1 MTVGRV
7 GRPESLAGVADYP
20 KANHASRR
28 LRACRRG
35 AGMTI
40 RTDLAYAQD
49 MDDRDELRE
58 FRQRFLID
66 EPRLIY
72 VDGNSLGR
80 LPRESLTLG
89 KDLISRQWGS
99 RLIRAWNESWFRLPE
114 QVGAKIARLIGAGV
128 D

>member
-1 MTVGRV
+1 
-7 GRPESLAGVADYP
+7 
-20 KANHASRR
+20 
-28 LRACRRG
+28 
-35 AGMTI
+35 MTI

-128 D
+128 DEVIVADSTSVNLFKLVVAEIGRAHV